1 MNYVDEFRD
10 GALAQNIAARLKAE
24 ADPARRYRFME
35 FCGGHT
41 HALARYGVTDLLPQ
55 NVRMIHGPGCPVCVL
70 PVGRIDM
77 AIRLAL
83 YQGVTLCSYGDVMRV
98 PASGDL
104 SLLRA
109 KARGADIRMV
119 YSPADA
125 LALARGQPGREVV
138 FLAIGFETT
147 TPPTALLIRQAAR
160 EGLKNF
166 SVLCCHVLTPSAI
179 SHILTAAEVQPG
191 EALALDGFVGPA
203 HVSIIIGSA
212 PYEPFAR
219 AYRKPVV
226 IAGFEPL
233 DVMQAILMLV
243 HQVNE
248 GRACVEN
255 EFTRAVTRQGNA
267 AAQAVMAQV
276 FELRDSFEWRGL
288 GEVPSSALKIRSEF
302 AAFDAEQRFDLSYRS
317 VPDHKQCEC
326 GTILRGIKRP
336 TDCKLFGTV
345 CTPEHPMGSCMVS
358 NEGACAAHYTYGR
371 FRDMAVVTA

>member
-10 GALAQNIAARLKAE
+10 GALAQNIAARLRAE

-41 HALARYGVTDLLPQ
+41 HALARYGVVDLLPH

-83 YQGVTLCSYGDVMRV
+83 DQGVTLCSYGDVMRV

-147 TPPTALLIRQAAR
+147 
-160 EGLKNF
+160 
-166 SVLCCHVLTPSAI
+166 
-179 SHILTAAEVQPG
+179 
-191 EALALDGFVGPA
+191 
-203 HVSIIIGSA
+203 
-212 PYEPFAR
+212 
-219 AYRKPVV
+219 
-226 IAGFEPL
+226 
-233 DVMQAILMLV
+233 
-243 HQVNE
+243 
-248 GRACVEN
+248 
-255 EFTRAVTRQGNA
+255 
-267 AAQAVMAQV
+267 
-276 FELRDSFEWRGL
+276 
-288 GEVPSSALKIRSEF
+288 
-302 AAFDAEQRFDLSYRS
+302 
-317 VPDHKQCEC
+317 
-326 GTILRGIKRP
+326 
-336 TDCKLFGTV
+336 
-345 CTPEHPMGSCMVS
+345 
-358 NEGACAAHYTYGR
+358 
-371 FRDMAVVTA
+371 